1 MEFDKTVQSRWK
13 VSLGC
18 FVAGLTLFGLL
29 RLTVAAWHGVE
40 WVIGAVVCSFGVF
53 FALLS
58 LAAGEQ
64 RRVMAFLVLISVI
77 VPFVPPNSP
86 VICAF
91 PLMLSYVL
99 DYIDERRQKLS
110 GSPTPRRD

>member
-1 MEFDKTVQSRWK
+1 MEFDTAVQSRWK

-18 FVAGLTLFGLL
+18 FVAGLTIFGLL
-29 RLTVAAWHGVE
+29 RLTIAAWHGVD

-64 RRVMAFLVLISVI
+64 RRVMGWVALLLNLVLPGILLIIFLLRKPLGLAGLS
-77 VPFVPPNSP
+77 PNRTAAP
-86 VICAF
+86 GTV
-91 PLMLSYVL
+91 
-99 DYIDERRQKLS
+99 
-110 GSPTPRRD
+110 